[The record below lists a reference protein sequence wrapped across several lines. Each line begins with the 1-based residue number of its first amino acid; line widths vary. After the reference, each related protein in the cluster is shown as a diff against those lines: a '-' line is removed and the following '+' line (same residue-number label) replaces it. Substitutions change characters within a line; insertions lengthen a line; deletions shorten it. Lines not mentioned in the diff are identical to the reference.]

1 MCEEKLWE
9 GRRTGPFPGKSGTPF
24 LLARSLMHGTPQFI
38 NAGAAMISH
47 GGLECRH
54 PGFHASEPDPDS
66 ERAAAGPSPPL
77 RKLGWPPGS
86 LPLAHTSPP
95 AGSGKGKQRPS
106 LQNGAEHVTRARA
119 RWEVPRG
126 TSGHGPY
133 GTHCGLAIQSHTRR
147 WPFAHRHIPQTKEQ
161 SPAAPQKCGN
171 VPLTGP
177 TTSQL
182 R

>member
-9 GRRTGPFPGKSGTPF
+9 GGGTGPFPGKSGTPF
-24 LLARSLMHGTPQFI
+24 LLARSLMHGTPQFV

-95 AGSGKGKQRPS
+95 AGSGKGKQRTS

-126 TSGHGPY
+126 HLVAVPTVHTAALPFRATHAGGPLHTGTSLRPKN
-133 GTHCGLAIQSHTRR
+133 RV
-147 WPFAHRHIPQTKEQ
+147 PQH
-161 SPAAPQKCGN
+161 PRNAAM
-171 VPLTGP
+171 
-177 TTSQL
+177 S